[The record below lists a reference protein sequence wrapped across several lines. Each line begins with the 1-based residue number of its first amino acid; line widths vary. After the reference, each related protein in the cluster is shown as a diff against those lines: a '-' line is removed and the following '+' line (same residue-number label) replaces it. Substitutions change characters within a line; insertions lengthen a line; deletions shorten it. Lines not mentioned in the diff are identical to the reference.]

1 MIRPLLLALF
11 VLLVL
16 AAPARAGDP
25 IMPLEQVGQ
34 GQRCTAYSVFQG
46 TRISTFDAEV
56 VDVVAGDR
64 ANDAPRILLR
74 FSGPAIDRTGVGP
87 GFSGSPIYC
96 PDRDGVQR
104 VIGAISESVGEYG
117 GTLALATPIQ
127 QILDQPVEPPTGIA
141 PGPPAS
147 QRRTLAAPIS
157 LGGLAAPV
165 GRLFSRA
172 AARAGRVVY
181 ASPARPRAQSFPP
194 QELRPGAAMAVGL
207 SSGDITAGAVGTVAY
222 TDGDRVWGFGHA
234 LDGAGRRSLFLQ
246 DAYVFAIVNNPV
258 QVDSASTYKLAAPG
272 HDLGLLSGDGLHAV
286 AGRLGATP
294 DRFPMRVSVRDK
306 DTGRQ
311 AGYRVEIADETALGL
326 PTGTSALSL
335 VGGAAIAQAAST
347 ILRGSPSRQTGDM
360 CAKITVR
367 ERKEPF
373 KFCNRYVTRGAS
385 EDEAGGLG
393 VGGPMVGDFI
403 EAVTAMDDYNFAA
416 LHVTGVEVG
425 IRVRRGLRQA
435 FLLKGSAPDVVRRG
449 RTIRVRARIQQ
460 VRGRAVTRTVRV
472 RVPRGMPAGERLLTL
487 EGAPAD
493 TGGNLEI
500 DLSELLFG
508 AEEEQDGAEDEG
520 GDEAGP
526 RTIRSLAKVIDRL
539 ERYDG
544 VQASFDPPDGDDTSL
559 EDLGEERGGPESI
572 ARKRRNVLRDRTS
585 ASAARS
591 GSLSKSGSFGLRSSQ
606 ARTFGRRYNLFSMP
620 SGAGDSGVASG
631 TAGASGEA
639 GASAPS
645 ASCSSPASNIS
656 MTMSLPPISS
666 PSTNSCGVVGQLEIA
681 LSSWRMRGSG
691 RMSTAANGTPTA
703 CSAPAARALKPHMG
717 CSGVPFMKRMTL
729 FSWIAPAMASR
740 RGSALR
746 SWGLRL
752 ELQRVDRPAELARAE
767 GVVHQP
773 VLLDPAQARE
783 RVGADVRLEVHVVGR
798 GDLGDGPRD
807 LGLDALFELVWRG
820 HSASEYRTAIFR
832 EAMQYAPV
840 TFTDLG
846 ARKVQEFLASQDT
859 DTSTRAA
866 ARRARRWLLGLPVPA
881 RLRPEARRGP
891 RLRGPGPEGL
901 RRRAEPA
908 LRARLADR
916 LHRSADRRRV
926 PGQQPERRRRVR
938 LRLFVPRAGRG
949 RGLGRLSRSA
959 GGRSW
964 RSPRSSW
971 SPPASSPRCSPRVG
985 DEPGPLR
992 PDAHPAGPAAAAAR
1006 RDRAP
1011 RTTSRP
1017 PDTGRLAIGLS
1028 ERNASLLFAGGA
1040 RATDPAGA
1048 LPRARRGA
1056 ATGLLPAPGRLGPA
1070 AAVAGQA
1077 AALGKRDDGCLR
1089 GIAPCG
1095 AYAASATSCARS
1107 RRSSGPAAAGRSS
1120 W

>member
-25 IMPLEQVGQ
+25 IMPLDEVRQ
-34 GQRCTAYSVFQG
+34 GMRCTAYSVLQG
-46 TRISTFDAEV
+46 TRIDSFDAEV

-64 ANDAPRILLR
+64 STDAPRILLR

-96 PDRDGVQR
+96 PSRDGGPQR

-127 QILDQPVEPPTGIA
+127 QILDQPVEPPIGMA
-141 PGPPAS
+141 PAS
-147 QRRTLAAPIS
+147 RAANRRTLAAPIS
-157 LGGLAAPV
+157 LGGLSAPV
-165 GRLFSRA
+165 GRLFTRA
-172 AARAGRVVY
+172 AARAKRVVY
-181 ASPARPRAQSFPP
+181 AAPARPRAQSFPP

-449 RTIRVRARIQQ
+449 RTIRGARAH
-460 VRGRAVTRTVRV
+460 
-472 RVPRGMPAGERLLTL
+472 PAGPRPRRDAHDPRPCSPRHPVRR
-487 EGAPAD
+487 APAD
-493 TGGNLEI
+493 ARGPAGRHRLGGRDRPLR
-500 DLSELLFG
+500 
-508 AEEEQDGAEDEG
+508 AA
-520 GDEAGP
+520 
-526 RTIRSLAKVIDRL
+526 VRL
-539 ERYDG
+539 ERG
-544 VQASFDPPDGDDTSL
+544 RGR
-559 EDLGEERGGPESI
+559 GRRGGRRRGRTAHGRSPRQGGRA
-572 ARKRRNVLRDRTS
+572 ARPPGRGPRELRLARRRRHVARGARRGAGRPRVDR
-585 ASAARS
+585 AQAAARAARS
-591 GSLSKSGSFGLRSSQ
+591 GAPHQR
-606 ARTFGRRYNLFSMP
+606 ARPDPGRGPLTPTGNARFYERLFSMP
-620 SGAGDSGVASG
+620 RGCGAAGVACGTSGATGS
-631 TAGASGEA
+631 A

-703 CSAPAARALKPHMG
+703 CSAPAARALKPHIG
-717 CSGVPFMKRMTL
+717 CSG
-729 FSWIAPAMASR
+729 
-740 RGSALR
+740 
-746 SWGLRL
+746 
-752 ELQRVDRPAELARAE
+752 
-767 GVVHQP
+767 
-773 VLLDPAQARE
+773 
-783 RVGADVRLEVHVVGR
+783 
-798 GDLGDGPRD
+798 
-807 LGLDALFELVWRG
+807 
-820 HSASEYRTAIFR
+820 
-832 EAMQYAPV
+832 
-840 TFTDLG
+840 
-846 ARKVQEFLASQDT
+846 
-859 DTSTRAA
+859 
-866 ARRARRWLLGLPVPA
+866 
-881 RLRPEARRGP
+881 
-891 RLRGPGPEGL
+891 
-901 RRRAEPA
+901 
-908 LRARLADR
+908 
-916 LHRSADRRRV
+916 
-926 PGQQPERRRRVR
+926 
-938 LRLFVPRAGRG
+938 
-949 RGLGRLSRSA
+949 
-959 GGRSW
+959 
-964 RSPRSSW
+964 SPS
-971 SPPASSPRCSPRVG
+971 
-985 DEPGPLR
+985 
-992 PDAHPAGPAAAAAR
+992 
-1006 RDRAP
+1006 
-1011 RTTSRP
+1011 
-1017 PDTGRLAIGLS
+1017 
-1028 ERNASLLFAGGA
+1028 
-1040 RATDPAGA
+1040 
-1048 LPRARRGA
+1048 
-1056 ATGLLPAPGRLGPA
+1056 
-1070 AAVAGQA
+1070 
-1077 AALGKRDDGCLR
+1077 
-1089 GIAPCG
+1089 
-1095 AYAASATSCARS
+1095 
-1107 RRSSGPAAAGRSS
+1107 
-1120 W
+1120 